1 MSNFW
6 DIIADIFYIF
16 VFVAYLMVLFRIFTD
31 LFSDHKL
38 AGGWKAVWIVALVF
52 APLLSSLVY
61 LIARGRGMAERQIA
75 RMQQVQSETNA
86 YIQQVAGSGGGKSSA
101 QQIADAKALLDSGTV
116 TQDEF
121 NTLKAKAL
129 ASV

>member
-6 DIIADIFYIF
+6 DIIWYMLTIF
-16 VFVAYLMVLFRIFTD
+16 VFVAYLMVLFRIISD
-31 LFSDHKL
+31 LFSDHEL
-38 AGGWKAVWIVALVF
+38 AGGWKAVWIIALIF
-52 APLLSSLVY
+52 APFLSALVY

-101 QQIADAKALLDSGTV
+101 QQIADSKALLDSGTV

>member
-38 AGGWKAVWIVALVF
+38 AGGWKAVWIIALVF

>member
-16 VFVAYLMVLFRIFTD
+16 IFVAYLMVLFRIFVD
-31 LFSDHKL
+31 LFSDHEL
-38 AGGWKAVWIVALVF
+38 AGGWKAVWIIALVF
-52 APLLSSLVY
+52 APLISALVY
-61 LIARGRGMAERQIA
+61 LIARGRGMAERQVAAI
-75 RMQQVQSETNA
+75 RQQQGATNA
-86 YIQQVAGSGGGKSSA
+86 YIRQVAGSGGGKSA
-101 QQIADAKALLDSGTV
+101 AEQIADAKALLDNGTV
-116 TQDEF
+116 TQAEF

>member
-61 LIARGRGMAERQIA
+61 LIARGRSMAERGAAAQHRA
-75 RMQQVQSETNA
+75 QEAAAS
-86 YIQQVAGSGGGKSSA
+86 YIKEVAGTSTA
-101 QQIADAKALLDSGTV
+101 DEIAKAKALLDSGAISA
-116 TQDEF
+116 DEF
-121 NTLKAKAL
+121 AALKAKAL
-129 ASV
+129 A